1 MGHSFR
7 GRVGGL
13 GLGGDGYRMRPC
25 GTKSERELT
34 EERHMI
40 TTDTRLDQLCVNTIR
55 ALAIDTV
62 LKANS
67 GHPGLPLGAA
77 PVGYSLFV
85 RAMKHNPAN
94 PGWPDRDRFVLS
106 AGHGSALLY
115 SLLHLTGY
123 DLPLDQLQQFRQW
136 GSHTPG
142 HPEYGDTPGVETTT
156 GPLGQGFAMSVG
168 MAIAEAHLA
177 ARFNRPGHEVVNH
190 HTYVLAGDG
199 DLMEGVTHEAAS
211 LAGHLEL
218 GKLIVFYDSNRICL
232 AGSTNLSFTD
242 DVAQVFEGYGWHVQT
257 VADGNDLDALARA
270 TEAAK
275 AVADKPSLV
284 IVKTQIGYGSPKQ
297 GTFGVHG
304 SPLNAEQVIE
314 TKRKLGYPS
323 EEPFFIPPEALAHLR
338 RAVERGKAVEA
349 EWRGRFEAYREAHP
363 GLAAELERVTAG
375 ELPKGWNEDVP
386 TFAAADKPIAT
397 RSAGGKIINAIA
409 ARVPELLGG
418 SADLNPST
426 ETALKGA
433 GDFQSPATEGGAHQ
447 GAVGGEWGY
456 GGRNVHYG
464 VREHA
469 MAAVSSGLALHGG
482 VIPFSATFFTF
493 ADYMRPAIRLASLMK
508 LRSIYVFTH
517 DSIGVGED
525 GPTHQPVEHAASL
538 RAIPQLTVIRPADAN
553 ETASAWRVAMTRRGP
568 TALLLT
574 RQALP
579 ILAGTDDVA
588 CGGYVL
594 ADTDGHPDVIL
605 IATGSEVSL
614 AVEARGLLAGRGL
627 KARVVSLP
635 SWELF
640 DAQPPAYRDSV
651 LPPSVL
657 ARVAVEAGIPQ
668 GWEKYVG
675 AFGAVVGIENRFG
688 ASAPLKVVM
697 EKYGFTAA
705 NVAAKAVEVA
715 EALPARLAAA
725 GLRRA

>member
-1 MGHSFR
+1 M
-7 GRVGGL
+7 
-13 GLGGDGYRMRPC
+13 
-25 GTKSERELT
+25 
-34 EERHMI
+34 
-40 TTDTRLDQLCVNTIR
+40 TTSDSRLDQLCVNTIR

-62 LKANS
+62 LKASS

-77 PVGYSLFV
+77 PVGYTLFT
-85 RAMKHNPAN
+85 RAMRHNPAN
-94 PGWPDRDRFVLS
+94 PAWPDRDRFVLS

-123 DLPLDQLQQFRQW
+123 DLPLDELKRFRQW
-136 GSHTPG
+136 ESRTPG

-177 ARFNRPGHEVVNH
+177 ARFNRPGHEVVDH
-190 HTYVLAGDG
+190 RTWVLAGDG
-199 DLMEGVTHEAAS
+199 DLMEGVAHEAAS
-211 LAGHLEL
+211 VAGHLRL
-218 GKLIVFYDSNRICL
+218 GKLVCFYDSNDICL
-232 AGSTNLSFTD
+232 ASSTSLTFTD
-242 DVAQVFEGYGWHVQT
+242 DVAKVFEGYGWHVQT
-257 VADGNDLDALARA
+257 VADGNDLGALARA
-270 TEAAK
+270 AEAAK
-275 AVADKPSLV
+275 AAADRPSLV
-284 IVKTQIGYGSPKQ
+284 VVKSQIGYASPKQ

-338 RAVERGKAVEA
+338 GVADRGTAAEA
-349 EWRGRFEAYREAHP
+349 EWRGRLEAYRKAHP
-363 GLAAELERVTAG
+363 DLAAELERVTKG
-375 ELPKGWNEDVP
+375 ELPKDWDRDVP
-386 TFAAADKPIAT
+386 IFTPADKPIAT
-397 RSAGGKIINAIA
+397 RSAGGKVINAIA
-409 ARVPELLGG
+409 ARVPELVGG

-426 ETALKGA
+426 ETPLKGA
-433 GDFQSPATEGGAHQ
+433 GDFQSPATAGGAHQ
-447 GAVGGEWGY
+447 GVVGGEWGY

-469 MAAVSSGLALHGG
+469 MAALSSGLALHGG
-482 VIPFSATFFTF
+482 VIPFAATFFTF
-493 ADYMRPAIRLASLMK
+493 ADYMRPAIRLAALMK

-525 GPTHQPVEHAASL
+525 GPTHQPIEHAASL
-538 RAIPQLTVIRPADAN
+538 RAIPRLAVIRPADAN
-553 ETASAWRVAMTRRGP
+553 ETASAWRLAMTRRGP

-579 ILAGTDDVA
+579 VLAGTDDVA
-588 CGGYVL
+588 YGGYVL
-594 ADTDGHPDVIL
+594 ADADGRPDVVL

-614 AVEARGLLAGRGL
+614 AVEARQLLAGRGL

-640 DAQPPAYRDSV
+640 EAQPQAYRDTV
-651 LPPSVL
+651 LPPGVL
-657 ARVAVEAGIPQ
+657 ARVAIEAGAPM
-668 GWEKYVG
+668 GWERYAG
-675 AFGAVVGIENRFG
+675 PFGAVVAIEGRFG

-705 NVAAKAVEVA
+705 NVAAKAVEVV
-715 EALPARLAAA
+715 EGLPARLAAH

>member
-1 MGHSFR
+1 M
-7 GRVGGL
+7 
-13 GLGGDGYRMRPC
+13 
-25 GTKSERELT
+25 
-34 EERHMI
+34 
-40 TTDTRLDQLCVNTIR
+40 TTADPKLDQLCVDTIR

-62 LKANS
+62 QKANS

-77 PVGYSLFV
+77 PVGYSLFA
-85 RAMKHNPAN
+85 RAMKHDPAD
-94 PGWPDRDRFVLS
+94 PAWPDRDRFVLS

-123 DLPLDQLQQFRQW
+123 DLPLDQLKQFRQW

-142 HPEYGDTPGVETTT
+142 HPEHGDTAGVETTT

-168 MAIAEAHLA
+168 MAIAESHLA
-177 ARFNRPGHEVVNH
+177 ARFNRPGHEVVDH
-190 HTYVLAGDG
+190 RTYVLAGDG
-199 DLMEGVTHEAAS
+199 DLMEGVAHEAAS
-211 LAGHLEL
+211 LAGHLRL
-218 GKLIVFYDSNRICL
+218 GKLVCFYDSNDVCL

-242 DVAQVFEGYGWHVQT
+242 DVAKVFEAYGWHVQT
-257 VADGNDLDALARA
+257 VADGNDLDALGRA

-275 AVADKPSLV
+275 AAADRPSLV
-284 IVKTQIGYGSPKQ
+284 IVKSQIGYGSPKQ
-297 GTFGVHG
+297 GSFGVHG
-304 SPLNAEQVIE
+304 SPLNAQEVIE

-338 RAVERGKAVEA
+338 GAVERGKKAEA
-349 EWRGRFEAYREAHP
+349 EWRGRFEAYRRAHP
-363 GLAAELERVTAG
+363 DLAAELERVTKG
-375 ELPKGWNEDVP
+375 DLPKDWDQDIP

-397 RSAGGKIINAIA
+397 RSAGGKVINAIA
-409 ARVPELLGG
+409 ARVPELVGG

-426 ETALKGA
+426 DTALKGA
-433 GDFQSPATEGGAHQ
+433 GDFQSPATAGATHQ

-482 VIPFSATFFTF
+482 LIPFSATFFTF
-493 ADYMRPAIRLASLMK
+493 ADYMRPAIRLAALMQ

-517 DSIGVGED
+517 DSIGLGED
-525 GPTHQPVEHAASL
+525 GPTHQPVEHAAAL
-538 RAIPQLTVIRPADAN
+538 RAIPRLAVIRPADAN

-574 RQALP
+574 RQAVP
-579 ILAGTDDVA
+579 ILVGTDDVRR
-588 CGGYVL
+588 GGYIL
-594 ADTDGHPDVIL
+594 ADTEGRPDLVL

-614 AVEARGLLAGRGL
+614 AVEARQQLAGRGI

-640 DAQPPAYRDSV
+640 DAQPQTYRDFV

-657 ARVAVEAGIPQ
+657 ARVGVEAGVPM

-675 AFGAVVGIENRFG
+675 PFGAVVGIEGRFG

-705 NVAAKAVEVA
+705 NVAAKAVEVL
-715 EALPARLAAA
+715 EALPGRLAAL
-725 GLRRA
+725 GLKRV

>member
-1 MGHSFR
+1 MTIAN
-7 GRVGGL
+7 
-13 GLGGDGYRMRPC
+13 PQ
-25 GTKSERELT
+25 
-34 EERHMI
+34 
-40 TTDTRLDQLCVNTIR
+40 LDQLCVNAIR

-77 PVGYSLFV
+77 PVGYTLFN
-85 RAMKHNPAN
+85 RTMKHNPAN
-94 PGWPDRDRFVLS
+94 PRWPDRDRFVLS

-123 DLPLDQLQQFRQW
+123 DLPLDEVKQFRQW
-136 GSHTPG
+136 GSRTPG

-177 ARFNRPGHEVVNH
+177 ARFNRPGHEIVDH
-190 HTYVLAGDG
+190 RTYVLAGDG
-199 DLMEGVTHEAAS
+199 DLMEGVAHEAAS

-218 GKLIVFYDSNRICL
+218 GKLVVFYDSNRICL
-232 AGSTNLSFTD
+232 AASTNLSFTD
-242 DVAQVFEGYGWHVQT
+242 DVERVFEGYGWHVQK

-270 TEAAK
+270 TEAANT
-275 AVADKPSLV
+275 VTDKPSLV
-284 IVKTQIGYGSPKQ
+284 VVRTEIGYGSPKQ

-304 SPLNAEQVIE
+304 SPLNAEQVNE
-314 TKRKLGYPS
+314 TKKRLGHPS
-323 EEPFFIPPEALAHLR
+323 LEPFFVPPEA
-338 RAVERGKAVEA
+338 RARFRGTLERGGAAEA

-363 GLAAELERVTAG
+363 DLAAELERVTKG
-375 ELPKGWNEDVP
+375 ELASGWDRDIP
-386 TFAAADKPIAT
+386 TFAVADKPIAT
-397 RSAGGKIINAIA
+397 RSAGGKVINAIA

-493 ADYMRPAIRLASLMK
+493 ADYMRPAIRLAALMQ

-525 GPTHQPVEHAASL
+525 GPTHQPIEHAASL
-538 RAIPQLTVIRPADAN
+538 RAIPRLTVIRPADAN
-553 ETASAWRVAMTRRGP
+553 ETASAWRVAMARRGP

-588 CGGYVL
+588 YGGYVL
-594 ADTDGHPDVIL
+594 ADADGHPDVLL

-614 AVEARGLLAGRGL
+614 AVEARQLLAGRGV

-640 DAQPPAYRDSV
+640 AAQPQAYRDSV

-657 ARVAVEAGIPQ
+657 ARVAVEAGVPM

-675 AFGAVVGIENRFG
+675 PFGSVVAIEGRFG

-705 NVAAKAVEVA
+705 NVAAKAVEVV
-715 EALPARLAAA
+715 EALPGRLAAV
-725 GLRRA
+725 GLKGA

>member
-1 MGHSFR
+1 M
-7 GRVGGL
+7 
-13 GLGGDGYRMRPC
+13 
-25 GTKSERELT
+25 
-34 EERHMI
+34 
-40 TTDTRLDQLCVNTIR
+40 TTADPKLDQLCVDTIR

-62 LKANS
+62 QKANS

-77 PVGYSLFV
+77 PVGYSLFA
-85 RAMKHNPAN
+85 RAMKHDPAD
-94 PGWPDRDRFVLS
+94 PAWPDRDRFVLS

-123 DLPLDQLQQFRQW
+123 DLPLDQLKQFRQW

-142 HPEYGDTPGVETTT
+142 HPEHGDTAGVETTT

-168 MAIAEAHLA
+168 LAIAESHLA
-177 ARFNRPGHEVVNH
+177 ARFNRPGHEVVDH
-190 HTYVLAGDG
+190 RTYVLAGDG
-199 DLMEGVTHEAAS
+199 DLMEGVAHEAAS
-211 LAGHLEL
+211 LAGHLQL
-218 GKLIVFYDSNRICL
+218 GKLVCFYDSNDICL

-242 DVAQVFEGYGWHVQT
+242 DVAKVFEGYGWHVQT
-257 VADGNDLDALARA
+257 VADGNDLDALGRA

-275 AVADKPSLV
+275 AAADRPSLV
-284 IVKTQIGYGSPKQ
+284 IVKSQIGYGSPKQ
-297 GTFGVHG
+297 GSFGVHG
-304 SPLNAEQVIE
+304 SPLNAQEVIE

-338 RAVERGKAVEA
+338 GAVERGKKAEA
-349 EWRGRFEAYREAHP
+349 EWRGRFEAYRRAHP
-363 GLAAELERVTAG
+363 DLAAELERVTKG
-375 ELPKGWNEDVP
+375 DLPKDWDQDIP

-397 RSAGGKIINAIA
+397 RSAGGKVINAIA
-409 ARVPELLGG
+409 ARVPELVGG

-426 ETALKGA
+426 DTALKGA
-433 GDFQSPATEGGAHQ
+433 GDFQSPATAGATHQ
-447 GAVGGEWGY
+447 GAVGGEWGR

-493 ADYMRPAIRLASLMK
+493 ADYMRPAIRLAALMK
-508 LRSIYVFTH
+508 LRSIFVFTH
-517 DSIGVGED
+517 DSIGLGED
-525 GPTHQPVEHAASL
+525 GPTHQPVEQAASL
-538 RAIPQLTVIRPADAN
+538 RAIPRLTVIRPADAN

-574 RQALP
+574 RQAVP
-579 ILAGTDDVA
+579 ILAGTDDVSR
-588 CGGYVL
+588 GGYVL
-594 ADTDGHPDVIL
+594 ADTDGRPDLIL

-614 AVEARGLLAGRGL
+614 ALEARQQLAGRGI

-640 DAQPPAYRDSV
+640 GVQPQAYRDSV

-657 ARVAVEAGIPQ
+657 ARVAVEAGVPM

-675 AFGAVVGIENRFG
+675 PFGAVVGIEGRFG

-705 NVAAKAVEVA
+705 NVAAKAVEVL
-715 EALPARLAAA
+715 EALPGRLAAL
-725 GLRRA
+725 GLKRV

>member
-1 MGHSFR
+1 
-7 GRVGGL
+7 
-13 GLGGDGYRMRPC
+13 
-25 GTKSERELT
+25 
-34 EERHMI
+34 
-40 TTDTRLDQLCVNTIR
+40 
-55 ALAIDTV
+55 
-62 LKANS
+62 
-67 GHPGLPLGAA
+67 
-77 PVGYSLFV
+77 
-85 RAMKHNPAN
+85 MKHNPAN
-94 PGWPDRDRFVLS
+94 PEWPDRDRFVLS

-199 DLMEGVTHEAAS
+199 DLMEGVAHEVAS

-218 GKLIVFYDSNRICL
+218 GKLVAFYDSNRICL
-232 AGSTNLSFTD
+232 AGSTNMSFTD
-242 DVAQVFEGYGWHVQT
+242 DVARVFDGYGWHVQT
-257 VADGNDLDALARA
+257 VADGNDLSALARA
-270 TEAAK
+270 AEAAK
-275 AVADKPSLV
+275 AVTDKPSLV
-284 IVKTQIGYGSPKQ
+284 IVKTEIGYGSPKQ

-323 EEPFFIPPEALAHLR
+323 EAPFFIPEEALAQLR
-338 RAVERGKAVEA
+338 GAVERGKAAEA
-349 EWRGRFEAYREAHP
+349 EWRGRFEAYRAAHP
-363 GLAAELERVTAG
+363 DLAAELERVTAG
-375 ELPKGWNEDVP
+375 ELPKDWDRDIP
-386 TFAAADKPIAT
+386 TFAVTDKPIAT
-397 RSAGGKIINAIA
+397 RSAGGKVINAIA

-456 GGRNVHYG
+456 GGRNIHFG

-493 ADYMRPAIRLASLMK
+493 ADYMRPAIRLASLMQ
-508 LRSIYVFTH
+508 LRSIYAFTH

-525 GPTHQPVEHAASL
+525 GPTHQPIEHAASL
-538 RAIPQLTVIRPADAN
+538 RAIPRLTVIRPADAN

-588 CGGYVL
+588 YGGYVL
-594 ADTDGHPDVIL
+594 ADADGRPDVLL

-614 AVEARGLLAGRGL
+614 AVEARQLLAGRGV

-640 DAQPPAYRDSV
+640 DAQPQAYRDSV

-657 ARVAVEAGIPQ
+657 ARVAVEAGVPM

-675 AFGAVVGIENRFG
+675 PLGTVVGIEDRFG

-705 NVAAKAVEVA
+705 NVAAKAVEVI
-715 EALPARLAAA
+715 ESLPARLAAQ
-725 GLRRA
+725 GLSRA

>member
-1 MGHSFR
+1 M
-7 GRVGGL
+7 
-13 GLGGDGYRMRPC
+13 
-25 GTKSERELT
+25 
-34 EERHMI
+34 
-40 TTDTRLDQLCVNTIR
+40 TTADPKLDQLCVNTIR
-55 ALAIDTV
+55 ALAIDSV
-62 LKANS
+62 LNANS

-85 RAMKHNPAN
+85 RTMRHSPLN

-123 DLPLDQLQQFRQW
+123 DLSLDDLQQFRQW
-136 GSHTPG
+136 GSRTPG
-142 HPEYGDTPGVETTT
+142 HPEHGDAPGVEATT
-156 GPLGQGFAMSVG
+156 GPLGQGLAMSVG
-168 MAIAEAHLA
+168 MAIAERHLA
-177 ARFNRPGHEVVNH
+177 ARFNRPGHEVVDH

-199 DLMEGVTHEAAS
+199 DLMEGVAHEAAS

-232 AGSTNLSFTD
+232 AGSTNMSFTD
-242 DVAQVFEGYGWHVQT
+242 DVARVFDGYGWHAQT
-257 VADGNDLDALARA
+257 VTDGNDLDALARA
-270 TEAAK
+270 TGAAK

-284 IVKTQIGYGSPKQ
+284 IVRSEIGYGSPKQ

-323 EEPFFIPPEALAHLR
+323 EEPFFIPKEALAHLR
-338 RAVERGKAVEA
+338 GAVERGKAAEA
-349 EWRGRFEAYREAHP
+349 EWRGRLEAYRRAHP
-363 GLAAELERVTAG
+363 DLAAELERVTAG
-375 ELPKGWNEDVP
+375 DLPKGWDEDIP
-386 TFAAADKPIAT
+386 TFAATDKPIAT

-426 ETALKGA
+426 ETGLKGA

-493 ADYMRPAIRLASLMK
+493 SDYMRPAIRLAALMK

-517 DSIGVGED
+517 DSIGLGED
-525 GPTHQPVEHAASL
+525 GPTHQPIEQAASL
-538 RAIPQLTVIRPADAN
+538 RAVPRLTVIRPADAN

-574 RQALP
+574 RQAVPVLV
-579 ILAGTDDVA
+579 GSGDVA
-588 CGGYVL
+588 RGGYVL
-594 ADTDGHPDVIL
+594 ADVEGRPDVVL

-614 AVEARGLLAGRGL
+614 AVEAQVLLAGRGL

-640 DAQPPAYRDSV
+640 DAQPAAYRDSV

-657 ARVAVEAGIPQ
+657 GRIAVEAGVPQ
-668 GWEKYVG
+668 GWERYVG

-705 NVAAKAVEVA
+705 NVAAKAVEVV
-715 EALPARLAAA
+715 EALPGRLAAL
-725 GLRRA
+725 GLKRD

>member
-1 MGHSFR
+1 MTHQ
-7 GRVGGL
+7 
-13 GLGGDGYRMRPC
+13 
-25 GTKSERELT
+25 
-34 EERHMI
+34 
-40 TTDTRLDQLCVNTIR
+40 LDQLSVNTIR

-62 LKANS
+62 QKANS

-77 PVGYSLFV
+77 PVGYSLFARV
-85 RAMKHNPAN
+85 MKHNPAN
-94 PGWPDRDRFVLS
+94 PAWPDRDRFVLS

-123 DLPLDQLQQFRQW
+123 DLPLDQLKLFRQW
-136 GSHTPG
+136 GSQTPG
-142 HPEYGDTPGVETTT
+142 HPEHGDTPGVETTT

-168 MAIAEAHLA
+168 MAMAEAHLA
-177 ARFNRPGHEVVNH
+177 ARFNRPGHEVVDH

-199 DLMEGVTHEAAS
+199 DLMEGVAHEAAS

-218 GKLIVFYDSNRICL
+218 GKLVVFYDSNRICL

-242 DVAQVFEGYGWHVQT
+242 DVEQVFEGYGWHVAK
-257 VADGNDLDALARA
+257 VGDGNDLEALARA
-270 TEAAK
+270 TDSARAET
-275 AVADKPSLV
+275 DRPSLV
-284 IVKTQIGYGSPKQ
+284 VVRTVIGYGSPKQ

-314 TKRKLGYPS
+314 TKRRLGYPS
-323 EEPFFIPPEALAHLR
+323 EEPFFVPEEALRHLR
-338 RAVERGKAVEA
+338 GAVGRGREAEA
-349 EWRGRFEAYREAHP
+349 EWLSRFEAYRQAHP
-363 GLAAELERVTAG
+363 DLAAELERVIEG
-375 ELPKGWNEDVP
+375 ELPKGWDADIP
-386 TFAAADKPIAT
+386 TFATADKPVAT

-409 ARVPELLGG
+409 ARVPELMGG
-418 SADLNPST
+418 SADLNSST

-433 GDFQSPATEGGAHQ
+433 GDFQSPATAGGAHQ

-493 ADYMRPAIRLASLMK
+493 ADYMRPAIRLASIMG

-517 DSIGVGED
+517 DSVGVGED
-525 GPTHQPVEHAASL
+525 GPTHQPIEHAASL
-538 RAIPQLTVIRPADAN
+538 RAVPKLTVIRPADAN

-579 ILAGTDDVA
+579 VLAGTDDVA
-588 CGGYVL
+588 HGGYVI
-594 ADTDGHPDVIL
+594 ADTEGRPDVIL

-614 AVEARGLLAGRGL
+614 ALQARELLGGRGL

-640 DAQPPAYRDSV
+640 DAQPQAYRDSI
-651 LPPSVL
+651 LPPPVL
-657 ARVAVEAGIPQ
+657 ARLAVEAGVSQ
-668 GWEKYVG
+668 GWEKYTG
-675 AFGAVVGIENRFG
+675 AYGAVVGIENRFG
-688 ASAPLKVVM
+688 ASAPLQVVM
-697 EKYGFTAA
+697 EKLGLNAA
-705 NVAAKAVEVA
+705 NVAAKAAEVVA
-715 EALPARLAAA
+715 ALPARLEAA